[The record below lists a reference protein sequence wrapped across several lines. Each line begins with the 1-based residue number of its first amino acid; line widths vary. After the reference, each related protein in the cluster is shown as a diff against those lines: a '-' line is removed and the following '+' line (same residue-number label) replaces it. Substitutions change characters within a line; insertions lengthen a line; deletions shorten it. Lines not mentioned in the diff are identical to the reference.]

1 MSFFSSSAESLVIS
15 SSGVG
20 RSSRRGAE
28 AFCSRRRRRL
38 RTPTTSFAKISREE
52 EKKKD
57 NANNNDDA
65 KKKNELSSSA
75 FDVQRREQ
83 RRRKSETLKRRTL
96 LKRNRGSGGGAM
108 IKGNALNVSRR
119 MTSVAASS
127 SSSSSMAKMDFSEEE
142 EEFDEI
148 KIFSVNDVYELA
160 NVSKLKAF
168 VYNNTNRLKDPH
180 VVVLCGDFLS
190 PSLLS
195 SLDSGRAAV
204 SVMNKVPVDYVC
216 LGNHE
221 FDHGTAALGARLS
234 ELNSVCL
241 NTNVEVKTCENAAEG
256 EDKEECEFDGGVA
269 QFISETPKFEVITI
283 GGLKI
288 ALLGLCTTTT
298 PLSAAKKPQGVHFA
312 NCAEKTL
319 ATLEEIDRLNKKEKK
334 DDPIDVTIALTHQ
347 TLSEDDEYI
356 RKVGE
361 DKLDLIL
368 GGHEHQPFIGLV
380 GDDEDVSKDAKKG
393 VLCVKAG
400 MDAENVVVVTIRRS
414 KKKTGNNNNKVGV
427 NTFSG
432 PGSRKSFSGVA
443 RAMSTS
449 AGEWDGKVLKKKEDE
464 EDSSSS
470 SNNKNKN
477 NSSISNGTTYVSSK
491 IEEDKECDE
500 ECQSLKWEIDAISD
514 PISDD
519 YPGWDAVPNETF
531 VTVERSTTGLSS
543 SSSSSSSAANLQITA
558 ELIDLTEYP
567 HTDPEIDA
575 DIYERSKVLRELH
588 EFILPVHIH
597 AERLALHPLSSKD
610 ARQQQCTLGTLFATM
625 LRDEHAANACLYNS
639 GGMRANATYD
649 LKRQA
654 FTYGDLVAE
663 VPFENSIV
671 KLEMTGREF
680 ASAVAFSERSK
691 SEHASWG
698 GYLQWDIG
706 CQTVINPSTGR
717 CEVTHIAKEPID
729 MNKMY
734 TVVTWGGLL
743 EGTDG
748 IPQFQRAG
756 ERMAREHFGE
766 DALIDYDE
774 LMTSGFFHE
783 GTPFKTLI
791 IRHLCRWRWRELQHK
806 CVSFENL
813 DYDEDGLLSAS
824 DVEKALLDYTDSKSP
839 RLEAESMVRLFES
852 GLRED
857 NGGVSKSSLDV
868 CLEPFWKSETSLK
881 LVEYEQSQLTSVDE
895 SDGEGLPWWI
905 AEQLQSQQ
913 QQEEF
918 HQHLHRRG
926 GKQQQQQ
933 QQQQRL

>member
-1 MSFFSSSAESLVIS
+1 MASI
-15 SSGVG
+15 
-20 RSSRRGAE
+20 
-28 AFCSRRRRRL
+28 
-38 RTPTTSFAKISREE
+38 
-52 EKKKD
+52 
-57 NANNNDDA
+57 
-65 KKKNELSSSA
+65 
-75 FDVQRREQ
+75 
-83 RRRKSETLKRRTL
+83 
-96 LKRNRGSGGGAM
+96 
-108 IKGNALNVSRR
+108 
-119 MTSVAASS
+119 ASS
-127 SSSSSMAKMDFSEEE
+127 SSSSLVFFSSSSSLCSGRRNGRRRRTTRPTLCFASKKGERFLEEDEKNTTKNDDDAAEEAKTSISETTAKRRTVLRRNTTARGSTSRGGNTRRGGPGATIKGNVLISRGGGGGGARTATKVSSSSSSSSSSSVVAGEDEDDE
-142 EEFDEI
+142 EEFDTI
-148 KIFSVNDVYELA
+148 KIFSINDVYELQ

-168 VYNNTNRLKDPH
+168 VRENTNGLKDPH
-180 VVVLCGDFLS
+180 AVVLCGDFLS

-221 FDHGTAALGARLS
+221 FDHGTAALGARLA

-241 NTNVEVKTCENAAEG
+241 NTNVEVKTCENAQED
-256 EDKEECEFDGGVA
+256 EDKEECEYDANVA
-269 QFISETPKFEVITI
+269 QFISETPKFEVTTI

-298 PLSAAKKPQGVHFA
+298 PLSAAKKPEGVHFA

-319 ATLEEIDRLNKKEKK
+319 TTLEEIDRLNKKEEAAGGA
-334 DDPIDVTIALTHQ
+334 PIDVTIALTHQ

-400 MDAENVVVVTIRRS
+400 MDAENVVVVTIKRS
-414 KKKTGNNNNKVGV
+414 KKKTKTTKNNNTNDANTVNNNNN

-432 PGSRKSFSGVA
+432 PGSRKGFSGVA

-449 AGEWDGKVLKKKEDE
+449 AGEWDGNALKEDE
-464 EDSSSS
+464 DVKY
-470 SNNKNKN
+470 SNN
-477 NSSISNGTTYVSSK
+477 NSSISNGATYVTTSKSK
-491 IEEDKECDE
+491 IEEDDDDEEEEEEECDE
-500 ECQSLKWEIDAISD
+500 ECQSLRWEIDAISD

-531 VTVERSTTGLSS
+531 VTVERSTGSP
-543 SSSSSSSAANLQITA
+543 SSSSSAANLQITA
-558 ELIDLTEYP
+558 ELIDLTKYP

-671 KLEMTGREF
+671 KLKMTGREF
-680 ASAVAFSERSK
+680 ANAVAFSERSK

-706 CQTVINPSTGR
+706 CQTVINPSNGR

-766 DALIDYDE
+766 DALIDFDE

-806 CVSFENL
+806 CSSFENL

-824 DVEKALLDYTDSKSP
+824 DVEKALIDYTDSKSP
-839 RLEAESMVRLFES
+839 RLESESMVRLFES

-881 LVEYEQSQLTSVDE
+881 LVEYEQSQLNSVDE
-895 SDGEGLPWWI
+895 ADELPWWI
-905 AEQLQSQQ
+905 AETNAKL
-913 QQEEF
+913 
-918 HQHLHRRG
+918 
-926 GKQQQQQ
+926 
-933 QQQQRL
+933 

>member
-1 MSFFSSSAESLVIS
+1 MLPVAEE
-15 SSGVG
+15 
-20 RSSRRGAE
+20 R
-28 AFCSRRRRRL
+28 SRRRRRL
-38 RTPTTSFAKISREE
+38 RTTTSAKISREE

-57 NANNNDDA
+57 NATNNDDA

-75 FDVQRREQ
+75 FDVQRQEQ

-400 MDAENVVVVTIRRS
+400 MDAENVVVVTIKRS

-477 NSSISNGTTYVSSK
+477 NGSISNGTTYVSSK

>member
-1 MSFFSSSAESLVIS
+1 MASFASSLVFFSSSSSLC
-15 SSGVG
+15 SG
-20 RSSRRGAE
+20 RRNG
-28 AFCSRRRRRL
+28 RRRRTTR
-38 RTPTTSFAKISREE
+38 PTLCFASKKEE
-52 EKKKD
+52 RFLEEDEKNTTK
-57 NANNNDDA
+57 NDDDDA
-65 KKKNELSSSA
+65 AEERFSSSSSP
-75 FDVQRREQ
+75 E
-83 RRRKSETLKRRTL
+83 ETTAKRRTVL
-96 LKRNRGSGGGAM
+96 RRNTTARGSSSRGGNTRRGGPGATIKGNVLISRGGGGGGARTAT
-108 IKGNALNVSRR
+108 KV
-119 MTSVAASS
+119 SS
-127 SSSSSMAKMDFSEEE
+127 SSSSSSSSSVVAGEDEDDE
-142 EEFDEI
+142 EEFDAI
-148 KIFSVNDVYELA
+148 KIFSINDVYELQ

-168 VYNNTNRLKDPH
+168 VRENTNGLKDPH
-180 VVVLCGDFLS
+180 AVVLCGDFLS

-221 FDHGTAALGARLS
+221 FDHGTAALGARLA

-241 NTNVEVKTCENAAEG
+241 NTNVEVKTCENAQED
-256 EDKEECEFDGGVA
+256 EDKEECEYDANVA
-269 QFISETPKFEVITI
+269 QFISETPKFEVTTI

-319 ATLEEIDRLNKKEKK
+319 TTLEEIDRLNKKEEAAGGA
-334 DDPIDVTIALTHQ
+334 PIDVTIALTHQ

-400 MDAENVVVVTIRRS
+400 MDAENVVVVTIKRS
-414 KKKTGNNNNKVGV
+414 KKKTKTTNNNNTNDANTVNNNNN

-432 PGSRKSFSGVA
+432 PGSRKGFSGVA

-449 AGEWDGKVLKKKEDE
+449 AGEWDGNALKEDE
-464 EDSSSS
+464 DVKY
-470 SNNKNKN
+470 SNN
-477 NSSISNGTTYVSSK
+477 NSSISNGATYVTTSKSK
-491 IEEDKECDE
+491 IADDDDDGEEEEEECDE
-500 ECQSLKWEIDAISD
+500 ECQSLRWEIDAISD

-531 VTVERSTTGLSS
+531 VTVERSTGSP
-543 SSSSSSSAANLQITA
+543 SSSSSAANLQITA
-558 ELIDLTEYP
+558 ELIDLTKYP

-671 KLEMTGREF
+671 KLKMTGREF
-680 ASAVAFSERSK
+680 ANAVAFSERSK

-698 GYLQWDIG
+698 GYLQWDVG
-706 CQTVINPSTGR
+706 CQTVINPSNGR

-766 DALIDYDE
+766 DALIDFDE

-806 CVSFENL
+806 CSSFENL

-824 DVEKALLDYTDSKSP
+824 DVEKALIDYTDSKSP
-839 RLEAESMVRLFES
+839 RLESESMVRLFES

-881 LVEYEQSQLTSVDE
+881 LVEYEQSQLNSVDE
-895 SDGEGLPWWI
+895 ADELPWWI
-905 AEQLQSQQ
+905 AETNAKL
-913 QQEEF
+913 
-918 HQHLHRRG
+918 
-926 GKQQQQQ
+926 
-933 QQQQRL
+933 

>member
-1 MSFFSSSAESLVIS
+1 
-15 SSGVG
+15 
-20 RSSRRGAE
+20 
-28 AFCSRRRRRL
+28 
-38 RTPTTSFAKISREE
+38 
-52 EKKKD
+52 
-57 NANNNDDA
+57 
-65 KKKNELSSSA
+65 
-75 FDVQRREQ
+75 
-83 RRRKSETLKRRTL
+83 
-96 LKRNRGSGGGAM
+96 
-108 IKGNALNVSRR
+108 
-119 MTSVAASS
+119 
-127 SSSSSMAKMDFSEEE
+127 
-142 EEFDEI
+142 
-148 KIFSVNDVYELA
+148 
-160 NVSKLKAF
+160 
-168 VYNNTNRLKDPH
+168 
-180 VVVLCGDFLS
+180 
-190 PSLLS
+190 
-195 SLDSGRAAV
+195 
-204 SVMNKVPVDYVC
+204 
-216 LGNHE
+216 
-221 FDHGTAALGARLS
+221 
-234 ELNSVCL
+234 
-241 NTNVEVKTCENAAEG
+241 
-256 EDKEECEFDGGVA
+256 
-269 QFISETPKFEVITI
+269 
-283 GGLKI
+283 
-288 ALLGLCTTTT
+288 
-298 PLSAAKKPQGVHFA
+298 
-312 NCAEKTL
+312 
-319 ATLEEIDRLNKKEKK
+319 
-334 DDPIDVTIALTHQ
+334 
-347 TLSEDDEYI
+347 
-356 RKVGE
+356 
-361 DKLDLIL
+361 
-368 GGHEHQPFIGLV
+368 
-380 GDDEDVSKDAKKG
+380 
-393 VLCVKAG
+393 
-400 MDAENVVVVTIRRS
+400 
-414 KKKTGNNNNKVGV
+414 
-427 NTFSG
+427 
-432 PGSRKSFSGVA
+432 
-443 RAMSTS
+443 MSTS

-464 EDSSSS
+464 EDSKN

-477 NSSISNGTTYVSSK
+477 NGSSISNGTTYVSSK

-766 DALIDYDE
+766 DASIDYDE

-806 CVSFENL
+806 CASFENL
-813 DYDEDGLLSAS
+813 DHDEDSLLSAS

-839 RLEAESMVRLFES
+839 RLESESMVRLFES

-913 QQEEF
+913 HQLQQQEDDVF
-918 HQHLHRRG
+918 HRRLHRRG

-933 QQQQRL
+933 QQQHRL

>member
-1 MSFFSSSAESLVIS
+1 MASI
-15 SSGVG
+15 
-20 RSSRRGAE
+20 
-28 AFCSRRRRRL
+28 
-38 RTPTTSFAKISREE
+38 
-52 EKKKD
+52 
-57 NANNNDDA
+57 
-65 KKKNELSSSA
+65 
-75 FDVQRREQ
+75 
-83 RRRKSETLKRRTL
+83 
-96 LKRNRGSGGGAM
+96 
-108 IKGNALNVSRR
+108 
-119 MTSVAASS
+119 ASS
-127 SSSSSMAKMDFSEEE
+127 SSSSLVFFSSSSSLCSGRRNGRRRRTTRPTLCFASKKGERFLEEDEKNTTKNDDDAAEEAKTSISETTAKRRTVLRRNTTARGSTSRGGNTRRGGPGATIKGNVLISRGGGGGGARTATKVSSSSSSSSSSSVVAGEDEDDE
-142 EEFDEI
+142 EEFDTI
-148 KIFSVNDVYELA
+148 KIFSINDVYELQ

-168 VYNNTNRLKDPH
+168 VRENTNGLKDPH
-180 VVVLCGDFLS
+180 AVVLCGDFLS

-221 FDHGTAALGARLS
+221 FDHGTAALGARLA

-241 NTNVEVKTCENAAEG
+241 NTNVEVKTCENAQED
-256 EDKEECEFDGGVA
+256 EDKEECEYDANVA
-269 QFISETPKFEVITI
+269 QFISETPKFEVTTI

-298 PLSAAKKPQGVHFA
+298 PLSAAKKPEGVHFA

-319 ATLEEIDRLNKKEKK
+319 TTLEEIDRLNKKEEAAGGA
-334 DDPIDVTIALTHQ
+334 PIDVTIALTHQ

-400 MDAENVVVVTIRRS
+400 MDAENVVVVTIKRS
-414 KKKTGNNNNKVGV
+414 KKKTKTTKNNNTNDANTVNNNN

-432 PGSRKSFSGVA
+432 PGSRKGFSGVA

-449 AGEWDGKVLKKKEDE
+449 AGEWDGNALKEDE
-464 EDSSSS
+464 DVKY
-470 SNNKNKN
+470 SNN
-477 NSSISNGTTYVSSK
+477 NSSISNGATYVTTSKSK
-491 IEEDKECDE
+491 IEDDDDDEEEEEEEECDE

-531 VTVERSTTGLSS
+531 VTVERSTGSP
-543 SSSSSSSAANLQITA
+543 SSSSSAANLQITA
-558 ELIDLTEYP
+558 ELIDLTKYP

-671 KLEMTGREF
+671 KLKMTGREF
-680 ASAVAFSERSK
+680 ANAVAFSERSK

-706 CQTVINPSTGR
+706 CQTVINPSNGR

-766 DALIDYDE
+766 DALIDFDE

-806 CVSFENL
+806 CSSFENL

-824 DVEKALLDYTDSKSP
+824 DVEKALIDYTDSKSP
-839 RLEAESMVRLFES
+839 RLESESMVRLFES

-881 LVEYEQSQLTSVDE
+881 LVEYEQSQLNSVDE
-895 SDGEGLPWWI
+895 ADELPWWI
-905 AEQLQSQQ
+905 AETNAKL
-913 QQEEF
+913 
-918 HQHLHRRG
+918 
-926 GKQQQQQ
+926 
-933 QQQQRL
+933 

>member
-1 MSFFSSSAESLVIS
+1 MA
-15 SSGVG
+15 
-20 RSSRRGAE
+20 
-28 AFCSRRRRRL
+28 
-38 RTPTTSFAKISREE
+38 SFAY
-52 EKKKD
+52 
-57 NANNNDDA
+57 
-65 KKKNELSSSA
+65 
-75 FDVQRREQ
+75 
-83 RRRKSETLKRRTL
+83 
-96 LKRNRGSGGGAM
+96 
-108 IKGNALNVSRR
+108 
-119 MTSVAASS
+119 SS
-127 SSSSSMAKMDFSEEE
+127 SSSSSLVFFSSSSSLCSGRRNGRRRRTTRPTLCFASKKGERFLEEDEKNTTKNDDDAAEEAKTSISETTAKRRTVLRRNTTARGSSSRGGNTRRGGPGATIKGNVLISRGGGGGARTATKVSSSSSSSSSSSVVAGEDEDDE
-142 EEFDEI
+142 EEFDTI
-148 KIFSVNDVYELA
+148 KIFSINDVYELQ

-168 VYNNTNRLKDPH
+168 VRENTNGLKDPH
-180 VVVLCGDFLS
+180 AVVLCGDFLS

-221 FDHGTAALGARLS
+221 FDHGTAALGARLA

-241 NTNVEVKTCENAAEG
+241 NTNVEVKTCENAQED
-256 EDKEECEFDGGVA
+256 EDKEECEYDANVA
-269 QFISETPKFEVITI
+269 QFISETPKFEVTTI

-319 ATLEEIDRLNKKEKK
+319 TTLEEIDRLNKKEEAAGGA
-334 DDPIDVTIALTHQ
+334 PIDVTIALTHQ

-400 MDAENVVVVTIRRS
+400 MDAENVVVVTIKRS
-414 KKKTGNNNNKVGV
+414 KKKTKTTNNNNTNDANTVNNNNN

-432 PGSRKSFSGVA
+432 PGSRKGFSGVA

-449 AGEWDGKVLKKKEDE
+449 AGEWDGNALKEDE
-464 EDSSSS
+464 DVKY
-470 SNNKNKN
+470 SNN
-477 NSSISNGTTYVSSK
+477 NSSISNGATYVTTSKSK
-491 IEEDKECDE
+491 IADDDDDGEEEEEECDE
-500 ECQSLKWEIDAISD
+500 ECQSLRWEIDAISD

-531 VTVERSTTGLSS
+531 VTVERSTGSP
-543 SSSSSSSAANLQITA
+543 SSSSSAANLQITA
-558 ELIDLTEYP
+558 ELIDLTKYP

-671 KLEMTGREF
+671 KLKMTGREF
-680 ASAVAFSERSK
+680 ANAVAFSERSK

-706 CQTVINPSTGR
+706 CQTVINPSNGR

-766 DALIDYDE
+766 DALIDFDE

-806 CVSFENL
+806 CSSFENL

-824 DVEKALLDYTDSKSP
+824 DVEKALIDYTDSKSP
-839 RLEAESMVRLFES
+839 RLESESMVRLFES

-881 LVEYEQSQLTSVDE
+881 LVEYEQSQLNSVDE
-895 SDGEGLPWWI
+895 TDELPWWI
-905 AEQLQSQQ
+905 AETNAKL
-913 QQEEF
+913 
-918 HQHLHRRG
+918 
-926 GKQQQQQ
+926 
-933 QQQQRL
+933 

>member
-1 MSFFSSSAESLVIS
+1 MASI
-15 SSGVG
+15 
-20 RSSRRGAE
+20 
-28 AFCSRRRRRL
+28 
-38 RTPTTSFAKISREE
+38 
-52 EKKKD
+52 
-57 NANNNDDA
+57 
-65 KKKNELSSSA
+65 
-75 FDVQRREQ
+75 
-83 RRRKSETLKRRTL
+83 
-96 LKRNRGSGGGAM
+96 
-108 IKGNALNVSRR
+108 
-119 MTSVAASS
+119 ASS
-127 SSSSSMAKMDFSEEE
+127 SSSSLVFFSSSSSLCSGRRNGRRRRTTRPTLCFASKKGERFLEEDEKNTTKNDDDAAEEAKTSISETTAKRRTVLRRNTTARGSTSRGGNTRRGGPGATIKGNVLISRGGGGGGARTATKVSSSSSSSSSSSVVAGEDEDDE
-142 EEFDEI
+142 EEFDTI
-148 KIFSVNDVYELA
+148 KIFSINDVYELQ

-168 VYNNTNRLKDPH
+168 VRENTNGLKDPH
-180 VVVLCGDFLS
+180 AVVLCGDFLS

-221 FDHGTAALGARLS
+221 FDHGTAALGARLA

-241 NTNVEVKTCENAAEG
+241 NTNVEVKTCENAQED
-256 EDKEECEFDGGVA
+256 EDKEECEYDANVA
-269 QFISETPKFEVITI
+269 QFISETPKFEVTTI

-298 PLSAAKKPQGVHFA
+298 PLSAAKKPEGVHFA

-319 ATLEEIDRLNKKEKK
+319 TTLEEIDRLNKKEEAAGGA
-334 DDPIDVTIALTHQ
+334 PIDVTIALTHQ

-400 MDAENVVVVTIRRS
+400 MDAENVVVVTIKRS
-414 KKKTGNNNNKVGV
+414 KKKTKTTKNNNTNDANTVNNNN

-432 PGSRKSFSGVA
+432 PGSRKGFSGVA

-449 AGEWDGKVLKKKEDE
+449 AGEWDGNALKEDE
-464 EDSSSS
+464 DVKY
-470 SNNKNKN
+470 SNN
-477 NSSISNGTTYVSSK
+477 NSSISNGATYVTTSKSK
-491 IEEDKECDE
+491 IADDDDEEEEEEECDE
-500 ECQSLKWEIDAISD
+500 ECQSLRWEIDAISD

-531 VTVERSTTGLSS
+531 VTVERSTGSP
-543 SSSSSSSAANLQITA
+543 SSSSSAANLQITA
-558 ELIDLTEYP
+558 ELIDLTKYP

-671 KLEMTGREF
+671 KLKMTGREF
-680 ASAVAFSERSK
+680 ANAVAFSERSK

-706 CQTVINPSTGR
+706 CQTVINPSNGR

-766 DALIDYDE
+766 DALIDFDE

-806 CVSFENL
+806 CSSFENL

-824 DVEKALLDYTDSKSP
+824 DVEKALIDYTDSKSP
-839 RLEAESMVRLFES
+839 RLESESMVRLFES

-881 LVEYEQSQLTSVDE
+881 LVEYEQSQLNSVDE
-895 SDGEGLPWWI
+895 ADELPWWI
-905 AEQLQSQQ
+905 AETNAK
-913 QQEEF
+913 
-918 HQHLHRRG
+918 R
-926 GKQQQQQ
+926 
-933 QQQQRL
+933 

>member
-1 MSFFSSSAESLVIS
+1 MASI
-15 SSGVG
+15 
-20 RSSRRGAE
+20 
-28 AFCSRRRRRL
+28 
-38 RTPTTSFAKISREE
+38 
-52 EKKKD
+52 
-57 NANNNDDA
+57 
-65 KKKNELSSSA
+65 
-75 FDVQRREQ
+75 
-83 RRRKSETLKRRTL
+83 
-96 LKRNRGSGGGAM
+96 
-108 IKGNALNVSRR
+108 
-119 MTSVAASS
+119 ASS
-127 SSSSSMAKMDFSEEE
+127 SSSSLVFFSSSSSLCSGRRNGRRRRTTRPTLCFASKKGERFLEEDEKNTTKNDDDAAEEAKTSISETTAKRRTVLRRNTTARGSTSRGGNTRRGGPGATIKGNVLISRGGGGGGARTATKVSSSSSSSSSSSVVAGEDEDDE
-142 EEFDEI
+142 EEFDTI
-148 KIFSVNDVYELA
+148 KIFSINDVYELQ

-168 VYNNTNRLKDPH
+168 VRENTNGLKDPH
-180 VVVLCGDFLS
+180 AVVLCGDFLS

-221 FDHGTAALGARLS
+221 FDHGTAALGARLA

-241 NTNVEVKTCENAAEG
+241 NTNVEVKTCENAQED
-256 EDKEECEFDGGVA
+256 EDKEECEYDANVA
-269 QFISETPKFEVITI
+269 QFISETPKFEVTTI

-298 PLSAAKKPQGVHFA
+298 PLSAAKKPEGVHFA

-319 ATLEEIDRLNKKEKK
+319 TTLEEIDRLNKKEEAAGGA
-334 DDPIDVTIALTHQ
+334 PIDVTIALTHQ

-400 MDAENVVVVTIRRS
+400 MDAENVVVVTIKRS
-414 KKKTGNNNNKVGV
+414 KKKTKTTKNNNTNDANTVNNNN

-432 PGSRKSFSGVA
+432 PGSRKGFSGVA

-449 AGEWDGKVLKKKEDE
+449 AGEWDGNALKEDE
-464 EDSSSS
+464 DVKY
-470 SNNKNKN
+470 SNN
-477 NSSISNGTTYVSSK
+477 NSSISNGATYVTTSKSK
-491 IEEDKECDE
+491 IADDDDDEEEEEEECDE
-500 ECQSLKWEIDAISD
+500 ECQSLRWEIDAISD

-531 VTVERSTTGLSS
+531 VTVERSTGSP
-543 SSSSSSSAANLQITA
+543 SSSSSAANLQITA
-558 ELIDLTEYP
+558 ELIDLTKYP

-671 KLEMTGREF
+671 KLKMTGREF
-680 ASAVAFSERSK
+680 ANAVAFSERSK

-706 CQTVINPSTGR
+706 CQTVINPSNGR

-766 DALIDYDE
+766 DALIDFDE

-806 CVSFENL
+806 CSSFENL

-824 DVEKALLDYTDSKSP
+824 DVEKALIDYTDSKSP
-839 RLEAESMVRLFES
+839 RLESESMVRLFES

-881 LVEYEQSQLTSVDE
+881 LVEYEQSQLNSVDE
-895 SDGEGLPWWI
+895 ADELPWWI
-905 AEQLQSQQ
+905 AETNAKL
-913 QQEEF
+913 
-918 HQHLHRRG
+918 
-926 GKQQQQQ
+926 
-933 QQQQRL
+933 

>member
-1 MSFFSSSAESLVIS
+1 MASI
-15 SSGVG
+15 
-20 RSSRRGAE
+20 
-28 AFCSRRRRRL
+28 
-38 RTPTTSFAKISREE
+38 
-52 EKKKD
+52 
-57 NANNNDDA
+57 
-65 KKKNELSSSA
+65 
-75 FDVQRREQ
+75 
-83 RRRKSETLKRRTL
+83 
-96 LKRNRGSGGGAM
+96 
-108 IKGNALNVSRR
+108 
-119 MTSVAASS
+119 ASS
-127 SSSSSMAKMDFSEEE
+127 SSSSLVFFSSSSSLCSGRRNGRRRRTTRPTLCFASKKGERFLEEDEKNTTKNDDDAAEEAKTSISETTAKRRTVLRRNTTARGSTSRGGNTRRGGPGATIKGNVLISRGGGGGGARTATKVSSSSSSSSSSSVVAGEDEDDE
-142 EEFDEI
+142 EEFDTI
-148 KIFSVNDVYELA
+148 KIFSINDVYELQ

-168 VYNNTNRLKDPH
+168 VRENTNGLKDPH
-180 VVVLCGDFLS
+180 AVVLCGDFLS

-221 FDHGTAALGARLS
+221 FDHGTAALGARLA

-241 NTNVEVKTCENAAEG
+241 NTNVEVKTCENAQED
-256 EDKEECEFDGGVA
+256 EDKEECEYDANVA
-269 QFISETPKFEVITI
+269 QFISETPKFEVTTI

-298 PLSAAKKPQGVHFA
+298 PLSAAKKPEGVHFA

-319 ATLEEIDRLNKKEKK
+319 TTLEEIDRLNKKEEAAGGA
-334 DDPIDVTIALTHQ
+334 PIDVTIALTHQ

-356 RKVGE
+356 RKVVE

-400 MDAENVVVVTIRRS
+400 MDAENVVVVTIKRS
-414 KKKTGNNNNKVGV
+414 KKKTKTTKNNNTNDANTVNNNN

-432 PGSRKSFSGVA
+432 PGSRKGFSGVA

-449 AGEWDGKVLKKKEDE
+449 AGEWDGNALKEDE
-464 EDSSSS
+464 DVKY
-470 SNNKNKN
+470 SNN
-477 NSSISNGTTYVSSK
+477 NSSISNGATYVTTSKSK
-491 IEEDKECDE
+491 IADDDDDEEEEEEECDE
-500 ECQSLKWEIDAISD
+500 ECQSLRWEIDAISD

-531 VTVERSTTGLSS
+531 VTVERSTGSP
-543 SSSSSSSAANLQITA
+543 SSSSSAANLQITA
-558 ELIDLTEYP
+558 ELIDLTKYP

-671 KLEMTGREF
+671 KLKMTGREF
-680 ASAVAFSERSK
+680 ANAVAFSERSK

-706 CQTVINPSTGR
+706 CQTVINPSNGR

-766 DALIDYDE
+766 DALIDFDE

-806 CVSFENL
+806 CSSFENL

-824 DVEKALLDYTDSKSP
+824 DVEKALIDYTDSKSP
-839 RLEAESMVRLFES
+839 RLESESMVRLFES

-881 LVEYEQSQLTSVDE
+881 LVEYEQSQLNSVDE
-895 SDGEGLPWWI
+895 ADELPWWI
-905 AEQLQSQQ
+905 AETNAKL
-913 QQEEF
+913 
-918 HQHLHRRG
+918 
-926 GKQQQQQ
+926 
-933 QQQQRL
+933 

>member
-1 MSFFSSSAESLVIS
+1 MASI
-15 SSGVG
+15 
-20 RSSRRGAE
+20 
-28 AFCSRRRRRL
+28 
-38 RTPTTSFAKISREE
+38 
-52 EKKKD
+52 
-57 NANNNDDA
+57 
-65 KKKNELSSSA
+65 
-75 FDVQRREQ
+75 
-83 RRRKSETLKRRTL
+83 
-96 LKRNRGSGGGAM
+96 
-108 IKGNALNVSRR
+108 
-119 MTSVAASS
+119 ASS
-127 SSSSSMAKMDFSEEE
+127 SSSSLVFFSSSSSLCSGRRNGRRRRTTRPTLCFASKKGERFLEEDEKNTTKNDDDAAEEAKTSISETTAKRRTVLRRNTTARGSTSRGGNTRRGGPGATIKGNVLISRGGGGGGARTATKVSSSSSSSSSSSVVAGEDEDDE
-142 EEFDEI
+142 EEFDTI
-148 KIFSVNDVYELA
+148 KIFSINDVYELQ

-168 VYNNTNRLKDPH
+168 VRENTNGLKDPH
-180 VVVLCGDFLS
+180 AVVLCGDFLS

-221 FDHGTAALGARLS
+221 FDHGTAALGARLA

-241 NTNVEVKTCENAAEG
+241 NTNVEVKTCENAQED
-256 EDKEECEFDGGVA
+256 EDKEECEYDANVA
-269 QFISETPKFEVITI
+269 QFISETPKFEVTTI

-298 PLSAAKKPQGVHFA
+298 PLSAAKKPEGVHFA

-319 ATLEEIDRLNKKEKK
+319 TTLEEIDRLNKKEEAAGGA
-334 DDPIDVTIALTHQ
+334 PIDVTIALTHQ

-400 MDAENVVVVTIRRS
+400 MDAENVVVVTIKRS
-414 KKKTGNNNNKVGV
+414 KKKTKTTKNNNTNDANTVNNNNN

-432 PGSRKSFSGVA
+432 PGSRKGFSGVA

-449 AGEWDGKVLKKKEDE
+449 AGEWDGNALKEDE
-464 EDSSSS
+464 DVKY
-470 SNNKNKN
+470 SNN
-477 NSSISNGTTYVSSK
+477 NSSISNGATYVTTSKSK
-491 IEEDKECDE
+491 IADDDDEEEEEEECDE
-500 ECQSLKWEIDAISD
+500 ECQSLRWEIDAISD

-531 VTVERSTTGLSS
+531 VTVERSTGSP
-543 SSSSSSSAANLQITA
+543 SSSSSAANLQITA
-558 ELIDLTEYP
+558 ELIDLTKYP

-671 KLEMTGREF
+671 KLKMTGREF
-680 ASAVAFSERSK
+680 ANAVAFSERSK

-706 CQTVINPSTGR
+706 CQTVINPSNGR

-766 DALIDYDE
+766 DALIDFDE

-806 CVSFENL
+806 CSSFENL

-824 DVEKALLDYTDSKSP
+824 DVEKALIDYTDSKSP
-839 RLEAESMVRLFES
+839 RLESESMVRLFES

-881 LVEYEQSQLTSVDE
+881 LVEYEQSQLNSVDE
-895 SDGEGLPWWI
+895 ADELPWWI
-905 AEQLQSQQ
+905 AETNAKL
-913 QQEEF
+913 
-918 HQHLHRRG
+918 
-926 GKQQQQQ
+926 
-933 QQQQRL
+933 

>member
-1 MSFFSSSAESLVIS
+1 MASI
-15 SSGVG
+15 
-20 RSSRRGAE
+20 
-28 AFCSRRRRRL
+28 
-38 RTPTTSFAKISREE
+38 
-52 EKKKD
+52 
-57 NANNNDDA
+57 
-65 KKKNELSSSA
+65 
-75 FDVQRREQ
+75 
-83 RRRKSETLKRRTL
+83 
-96 LKRNRGSGGGAM
+96 
-108 IKGNALNVSRR
+108 
-119 MTSVAASS
+119 ASS
-127 SSSSSMAKMDFSEEE
+127 SSSSLVFFSSSSSLCSGRRNGRRRRTTRPTLCFASKKGERFLEEDEKNTTKNDDDAAEEAKTSISETTAKRRTVLRRNTTARGSTSRGGNTRRGGPGATIKGNVLISRGGGGGGARTATKVSSSSSSSSSSVVAGEDEDDE
-142 EEFDEI
+142 EEFDTI
-148 KIFSVNDVYELA
+148 KIFSINDVYELQ

-168 VYNNTNRLKDPH
+168 VRENTNGLKDPH
-180 VVVLCGDFLS
+180 AVVLCGDFLS

-221 FDHGTAALGARLS
+221 FDHGTAALGARLA

-241 NTNVEVKTCENAAEG
+241 NTNVEVKTCENAQED
-256 EDKEECEFDGGVA
+256 EDKEECEYDANVA
-269 QFISETPKFEVITI
+269 QFISETPKFEVTTI

-298 PLSAAKKPQGVHFA
+298 PLSAAKKPEGVHFA

-319 ATLEEIDRLNKKEKK
+319 TTLEEIDRLNKKEEAAGGA
-334 DDPIDVTIALTHQ
+334 PIDVTIALTHQ

-400 MDAENVVVVTIRRS
+400 MDAENVVVVTIKRS
-414 KKKTGNNNNKVGV
+414 KKKTKTTKNNNTNDANTVNNNNN

-432 PGSRKSFSGVA
+432 PGSRKGFSGVA

-449 AGEWDGKVLKKKEDE
+449 AGEWDGNALKEDE
-464 EDSSSS
+464 DVKY
-470 SNNKNKN
+470 SNN
-477 NSSISNGTTYVSSK
+477 NSSISNGATYVTTSKSK
-491 IEEDKECDE
+491 IADDDDEEEEEEECDE
-500 ECQSLKWEIDAISD
+500 ECQSLRWEIDAISD

-531 VTVERSTTGLSS
+531 VTVERSTGSP
-543 SSSSSSSAANLQITA
+543 SSSSSAANLQITA
-558 ELIDLTEYP
+558 ELIDLTKYP

-671 KLEMTGREF
+671 KLKMTGREF
-680 ASAVAFSERSK
+680 ANAVAFSERSK

-706 CQTVINPSTGR
+706 CQTVINPSNGR

-766 DALIDYDE
+766 DALIDFDE

-806 CVSFENL
+806 CSSFENL

-824 DVEKALLDYTDSKSP
+824 DVEKALIDYTDSKSP
-839 RLEAESMVRLFES
+839 RLESESMVRLFES

-881 LVEYEQSQLTSVDE
+881 LVEYEQSQLNSVDE
-895 SDGEGLPWWI
+895 ADELPWWI
-905 AEQLQSQQ
+905 AETNAKL
-913 QQEEF
+913 
-918 HQHLHRRG
+918 
-926 GKQQQQQ
+926 
-933 QQQQRL
+933 

>member
-1 MSFFSSSAESLVIS
+1 MLPVAEE
-15 SSGVG
+15 
-20 RSSRRGAE
+20 R
-28 AFCSRRRRRL
+28 SRRRRRL
-38 RTPTTSFAKISREE
+38 RTTTSAKISREE

-57 NANNNDDA
+57 NATNNDDA

-400 MDAENVVVVTIRRS
+400 MDAENVVVVTIKRS
-414 KKKTGNNNNKVGV
+414 KKKTGNNNNNVGV

-449 AGEWDGKVLKKKEDE
+449 AGEWDGKVLKKKKDE
-464 EDSSSS
+464 EDSRS

>member
-1 MSFFSSSAESLVIS
+1 MIS
-15 SSGVG
+15 SSGFG
-20 RSSRRGAE
+20 WSSMLPVAE
-28 AFCSRRRRRL
+28 ERSRRRRRL
-38 RTPTTSFAKISREE
+38 RTTTSAKISREE

-57 NANNNDDA
+57 NATNNDDA
-65 KKKNELSSSA
+65 KKKNEVSSA
-75 FDVQRREQ
+75 FDVQRQEQ

-400 MDAENVVVVTIRRS
+400 MDAENVVVVTIKRS
-414 KKKTGNNNNKVGV
+414 KKKTGINNNNVGV

-449 AGEWDGKVLKKKEDE
+449 AGEWDGKVLKKKKDE
-464 EDSSSS
+464 EDSSS

-477 NSSISNGTTYVSSK
+477 NGSISNGTTYVSSK

>member
-1 MSFFSSSAESLVIS
+1 MASI
-15 SSGVG
+15 
-20 RSSRRGAE
+20 
-28 AFCSRRRRRL
+28 
-38 RTPTTSFAKISREE
+38 
-52 EKKKD
+52 
-57 NANNNDDA
+57 
-65 KKKNELSSSA
+65 
-75 FDVQRREQ
+75 
-83 RRRKSETLKRRTL
+83 
-96 LKRNRGSGGGAM
+96 
-108 IKGNALNVSRR
+108 
-119 MTSVAASS
+119 ASS
-127 SSSSSMAKMDFSEEE
+127 SSSSLVFFSSSSSLCSGRRNGRRRRTTRPTLCFASKKGERFLEEDEKNTTKNDDDAAEEAKTSISETTAKRRTVLRRNTTARGSTSRGGNTRRGGPGATIKGNVLISRGGGGGGARTATKVSSSSSSSSSSSVVAGEDEDDE
-142 EEFDEI
+142 EEFDTI
-148 KIFSVNDVYELA
+148 KIFSINDVYELQ

-168 VYNNTNRLKDPH
+168 VRENTNGLKDPH
-180 VVVLCGDFLS
+180 AVVLCGDFLS

-221 FDHGTAALGARLS
+221 FDHGTAALGARLA

-241 NTNVEVKTCENAAEG
+241 NTNVEVKTCENAQED
-256 EDKEECEFDGGVA
+256 EDKEECEYDANVA
-269 QFISETPKFEVITI
+269 QFISETPKFEVTTI

-298 PLSAAKKPQGVHFA
+298 PLSAAKKPEGVHFA

-319 ATLEEIDRLNKKEKK
+319 TTLEEIDRLNKKEEAAGGA
-334 DDPIDVTIALTHQ
+334 PIDVTIALTHQ

-400 MDAENVVVVTIRRS
+400 MDAENVVVVTIKRS
-414 KKKTGNNNNKVGV
+414 KKKTKTTNNKNTNDANTVNNNNN

-432 PGSRKSFSGVA
+432 PGSRKGFSGVA

-449 AGEWDGKVLKKKEDE
+449 AGEWDGNALKEDE
-464 EDSSSS
+464 DMKY
-470 SNNKNKN
+470 SNN
-477 NSSISNGTTYVSSK
+477 NSSISNGATYVTTSKSK
-491 IEEDKECDE
+491 IADDDDDDEEEEEECDE
-500 ECQSLKWEIDAISD
+500 ECQSLRWEIDAISD

-531 VTVERSTTGLSS
+531 VTVERSTGSP
-543 SSSSSSSAANLQITA
+543 SSSSSAANLQITA
-558 ELIDLTEYP
+558 ELIDLTKYP

-671 KLEMTGREF
+671 KLKMTGREF
-680 ASAVAFSERSK
+680 ANAVAFSERSK

-706 CQTVINPSTGR
+706 CQTVINPSNGR

-766 DALIDYDE
+766 DALIDFDE

-806 CVSFENL
+806 CSSFENL

-824 DVEKALLDYTDSKSP
+824 DVEKALIDYTDSKSP
-839 RLEAESMVRLFES
+839 RLESESMVRLFES

-881 LVEYEQSQLTSVDE
+881 LVEYEQSQLNSVDE
-895 SDGEGLPWWI
+895 ADELPWWI
-905 AEQLQSQQ
+905 AETNAKL
-913 QQEEF
+913 
-918 HQHLHRRG
+918 
-926 GKQQQQQ
+926 
-933 QQQQRL
+933 

>member
-1 MSFFSSSAESLVIS
+1 MLPVAEE
-15 SSGVG
+15 
-20 RSSRRGAE
+20 R
-28 AFCSRRRRRL
+28 SRRRRRL
-38 RTPTTSFAKISREE
+38 RTTTSAKISREE

-57 NANNNDDA
+57 NATNNDDA

-400 MDAENVVVVTIRRS
+400 MDAENVVVVTIKRS
-414 KKKTGNNNNKVGV
+414 KKKTGNNNNNVGV

-477 NSSISNGTTYVSSK
+477 NGSISNGTTYVSSK

>member
-1 MSFFSSSAESLVIS
+1 MASI
-15 SSGVG
+15 
-20 RSSRRGAE
+20 
-28 AFCSRRRRRL
+28 
-38 RTPTTSFAKISREE
+38 
-52 EKKKD
+52 
-57 NANNNDDA
+57 
-65 KKKNELSSSA
+65 
-75 FDVQRREQ
+75 
-83 RRRKSETLKRRTL
+83 
-96 LKRNRGSGGGAM
+96 
-108 IKGNALNVSRR
+108 
-119 MTSVAASS
+119 ASS
-127 SSSSSMAKMDFSEEE
+127 SSSSLVFFSSSSSLCSGRRNGRRRRTTRPTLCFASKKGERFLEEDEKNTTKNDDDAAEEAKTSISETTAKRRTVLRRNTTARGSTSRGGNTRRGGPGATIKGNVLISRGGGGGGARTATKVSSSSSSSSSSSVVAGEDEDDE
-142 EEFDEI
+142 EEFDTI
-148 KIFSVNDVYELA
+148 KIFSINDVYELQ

-168 VYNNTNRLKDPH
+168 VRENTNGLKDPH
-180 VVVLCGDFLS
+180 AVVLCGDFLS

-221 FDHGTAALGARLS
+221 FDHGTAALGARLA

-241 NTNVEVKTCENAAEG
+241 NTNVEVKTCENAQED
-256 EDKEECEFDGGVA
+256 EDKEECEYDANVA
-269 QFISETPKFEVITI
+269 QFISETPKFEVTTI

-298 PLSAAKKPQGVHFA
+298 PLSAAKKPEGVHFA

-319 ATLEEIDRLNKKEKK
+319 TTLEEIDRLNKKEEAAGGA
-334 DDPIDVTIALTHQ
+334 PIDVTIALTHQ

-400 MDAENVVVVTIRRS
+400 MDAENVVVVTIKRS
-414 KKKTGNNNNKVGV
+414 KKKTKTTKNNNTNDANTVNNNNN

-432 PGSRKSFSGVA
+432 PGSRKGFSGVA

-449 AGEWDGKVLKKKEDE
+449 AGEWDGNALKEDE
-464 EDSSSS
+464 DVKY
-470 SNNKNKN
+470 SNN
-477 NSSISNGTTYVSSK
+477 NSSISNGATYVTTSKSK
-491 IEEDKECDE
+491 IADDDDDEEEEEECDE
-500 ECQSLKWEIDAISD
+500 ECQSLRWEIDAISD

-531 VTVERSTTGLSS
+531 VTVERSTGSP
-543 SSSSSSSAANLQITA
+543 SSSSSAANLQITA
-558 ELIDLTEYP
+558 ELIDLTKYP

-671 KLEMTGREF
+671 KLKMTGREF
-680 ASAVAFSERSK
+680 ANAVAFSERSK

-706 CQTVINPSTGR
+706 CQTVINPSNGR

-766 DALIDYDE
+766 DALIDFDE

-806 CVSFENL
+806 CSSFENL

-824 DVEKALLDYTDSKSP
+824 DVEKALIDYTDSKSP
-839 RLEAESMVRLFES
+839 RLESESMVRLFES

-881 LVEYEQSQLTSVDE
+881 LVEYEQSQLNSVDE
-895 SDGEGLPWWI
+895 ADELPWWI
-905 AEQLQSQQ
+905 AETNAKL
-913 QQEEF
+913 
-918 HQHLHRRG
+918 
-926 GKQQQQQ
+926 
-933 QQQQRL
+933 

>member
-1 MSFFSSSAESLVIS
+1 MASI
-15 SSGVG
+15 
-20 RSSRRGAE
+20 
-28 AFCSRRRRRL
+28 
-38 RTPTTSFAKISREE
+38 
-52 EKKKD
+52 
-57 NANNNDDA
+57 
-65 KKKNELSSSA
+65 
-75 FDVQRREQ
+75 
-83 RRRKSETLKRRTL
+83 
-96 LKRNRGSGGGAM
+96 
-108 IKGNALNVSRR
+108 
-119 MTSVAASS
+119 ASS
-127 SSSSSMAKMDFSEEE
+127 SSSSLVFFSSSSSLCSGRRNGRRRRTTRPTLCFASKKGERFLEEDEKNTTKNDDDAAEEAKTSISETTAKRRTVLRRNTTARGSTSRGGNTRRGGPGATIKGNVLISRGGGGGGARTATKVSSSSSSSSSSSVVAGEDEDDE
-142 EEFDEI
+142 EEFDTI
-148 KIFSVNDVYELA
+148 KIFSINDVYELQ

-168 VYNNTNRLKDPH
+168 VRENTNGLKDPH
-180 VVVLCGDFLS
+180 AVVLCGDFLS

-221 FDHGTAALGARLS
+221 FDHGTAALGARLA

-241 NTNVEVKTCENAAEG
+241 NTNVEVKTCENAQED
-256 EDKEECEFDGGVA
+256 EDKEECEYDANVA
-269 QFISETPKFEVITI
+269 QFISETPKFEVTTI

-298 PLSAAKKPQGVHFA
+298 PLSAAKKPEGVHFA

-319 ATLEEIDRLNKKEKK
+319 TTLEEIDRLNKKEEAAGGA
-334 DDPIDVTIALTHQ
+334 PIDVTIALTHQ

-400 MDAENVVVVTIRRS
+400 MDAENVVVVTIKRS
-414 KKKTGNNNNKVGV
+414 KKKTKTTKNNNTNDANTVNNNNN

-432 PGSRKSFSGVA
+432 PGSRKGFSGVA

-449 AGEWDGKVLKKKEDE
+449 AGEWDGNALKEDE
-464 EDSSSS
+464 DVKY
-470 SNNKNKN
+470 SNN
-477 NSSISNGTTYVSSK
+477 NSSISNGATYVTTSKSK
-491 IEEDKECDE
+491 IADDDDDDDEEEEECDE
-500 ECQSLKWEIDAISD
+500 ECQSLRWEIDAISD

-531 VTVERSTTGLSS
+531 VTVERSTGSP
-543 SSSSSSSAANLQITA
+543 SSSSSAANLQITA
-558 ELIDLTEYP
+558 ELIDLTKYP

-671 KLEMTGREF
+671 KLKMTGREF
-680 ASAVAFSERSK
+680 ANAVAFSERSK

-706 CQTVINPSTGR
+706 CQTVINPSNGR

-766 DALIDYDE
+766 DALIDFDE

-806 CVSFENL
+806 CSSFENL

-824 DVEKALLDYTDSKSP
+824 DVEKALIDYTDSKSP
-839 RLEAESMVRLFES
+839 RLESESMVRLFES

-881 LVEYEQSQLTSVDE
+881 LVEYEQSQLNSVDE
-895 SDGEGLPWWI
+895 ADELPWWI
-905 AEQLQSQQ
+905 AETNAKL
-913 QQEEF
+913 
-918 HQHLHRRG
+918 
-926 GKQQQQQ
+926 
-933 QQQQRL
+933 

>member
-1 MSFFSSSAESLVIS
+1 
-15 SSGVG
+15 
-20 RSSRRGAE
+20 
-28 AFCSRRRRRL
+28 
-38 RTPTTSFAKISREE
+38 
-52 EKKKD
+52 
-57 NANNNDDA
+57 
-65 KKKNELSSSA
+65 
-75 FDVQRREQ
+75 
-83 RRRKSETLKRRTL
+83 
-96 LKRNRGSGGGAM
+96 M
-108 IKGNALNVSRR
+108 IKGNVLNVSRR

-127 SSSSSMAKMDFSEEE
+127 SSSSSLSSSSSISVDFSREEE
-142 EEFDEI
+142 EEFDSI

-180 VVVLCGDFLS
+180 MVVLCGDFLS

-400 MDAENVVVVTIRRS
+400 MDAENVVVVTIKRS
-414 KKKTGNNNNKVGV
+414 KKKTGNNNNNNMGV

-464 EDSSSS
+464 EDSKN

-477 NSSISNGTTYVSSK
+477 NGSSISNGTTYVSSK

-913 QQEEF
+913 QQS
-918 HQHLHRRG
+918 
-926 GKQQQQQ
+926 QQQEERVSSSSSSTGRQTTTTTTTTTTFIK
-933 QQQQRL
+933 

>member
-1 MSFFSSSAESLVIS
+1 MASI
-15 SSGVG
+15 
-20 RSSRRGAE
+20 
-28 AFCSRRRRRL
+28 
-38 RTPTTSFAKISREE
+38 
-52 EKKKD
+52 
-57 NANNNDDA
+57 
-65 KKKNELSSSA
+65 
-75 FDVQRREQ
+75 
-83 RRRKSETLKRRTL
+83 
-96 LKRNRGSGGGAM
+96 
-108 IKGNALNVSRR
+108 
-119 MTSVAASS
+119 ASS
-127 SSSSSMAKMDFSEEE
+127 SSSSLVFFSSSSSLCSGRRNGRRRRTTRPTLCFASKKGERFLEEDEKNTTKNDDDAAEEAKTSISETTAKRRTVLRRNTTARGSTSRGGNTRRGGPGATIKGNVLISRGGGGGGARTATKVSSSSSSSSSSSVVAGEDEDDE
-142 EEFDEI
+142 EEFDTI
-148 KIFSVNDVYELA
+148 KIFSINDVYELQ

-168 VYNNTNRLKDPH
+168 VRENTNGLKDPH
-180 VVVLCGDFLS
+180 AVVLCGDFLS

-221 FDHGTAALGARLS
+221 FDHGTAALGARLA

-241 NTNVEVKTCENAAEG
+241 NTNVEVKTCENAQED
-256 EDKEECEFDGGVA
+256 EDKEECEYDANVA
-269 QFISETPKFEVITI
+269 QFISETPKFEVTTI

-298 PLSAAKKPQGVHFA
+298 PLSAAKKPEGVHFA

-319 ATLEEIDRLNKKEKK
+319 TTLEEIDRLNKKEEAAGGA
-334 DDPIDVTIALTHQ
+334 PIDVTIALTHQ

-400 MDAENVVVVTIRRS
+400 MDAENVVVVTIKRS
-414 KKKTGNNNNKVGV
+414 KKKTKTTKNNNTNDANTVNNNNN

-432 PGSRKSFSGVA
+432 PGSRKGFSGVA

-449 AGEWDGKVLKKKEDE
+449 AGEWDGNALKEDE
-464 EDSSSS
+464 DVKY
-470 SNNKNKN
+470 SNN
-477 NSSISNGTTYVSSK
+477 NSSISNGATYVTTSKSK
-491 IEEDKECDE
+491 IADDDEEEEEEEECDE
-500 ECQSLKWEIDAISD
+500 ECQSLRWEIDAISD

-531 VTVERSTTGLSS
+531 VTVERSTGSP
-543 SSSSSSSAANLQITA
+543 SSSSSAANLQITA
-558 ELIDLTEYP
+558 ELIDLTKYP

-671 KLEMTGREF
+671 KLKMTGREF
-680 ASAVAFSERSK
+680 ANAVAFSERSK

-706 CQTVINPSTGR
+706 CQTVINPSNGR

-766 DALIDYDE
+766 DALIDFDE

-806 CVSFENL
+806 CSSFENL

-824 DVEKALLDYTDSKSP
+824 DVEKALIDYTDSKSP
-839 RLEAESMVRLFES
+839 RLESESMVRLFES

-881 LVEYEQSQLTSVDE
+881 LVEYEQSQLNSVDE
-895 SDGEGLPWWI
+895 ADELPWWI
-905 AEQLQSQQ
+905 AETNAKL
-913 QQEEF
+913 
-918 HQHLHRRG
+918 
-926 GKQQQQQ
+926 
-933 QQQQRL
+933 

>member
-1 MSFFSSSAESLVIS
+1 MLPVAEE
-15 SSGVG
+15 
-20 RSSRRGAE
+20 R
-28 AFCSRRRRRL
+28 SRRRRRL
-38 RTPTTSFAKISREE
+38 RTTTSAKISREE

-57 NANNNDDA
+57 NATNNDDA

-234 ELNSVCL
+234 ELNSECL

-477 NSSISNGTTYVSSK
+477 NGSISNGTTYVSSK

>member
-1 MSFFSSSAESLVIS
+1 MTFRTLVLTTTTTSSS
-15 SSGVG
+15 VG
-20 RSSRRGAE
+20 FAGQKRGSVARERRRPTNIPNEGRHVLKTTAPRWCE
-28 AFCSRRRRRL
+28 RRRL
-38 RTPTTSFAKISREE
+38 GTKVCVSREDGATTRGGGRGGDE
-52 EKKKD
+52 EG
-57 NANNNDDA
+57 
-65 KKKNELSSSA
+65 E
-75 FDVQRREQ
+75 RGGREQ
-83 RRRKSETLKRRTL
+83 QGTVSSKYYGRKSSQDVDGSSRAQKRRTL
-96 LKRNRGSGGGAM
+96 LKRNAKSRS
-108 IKGNALNVSRR
+108 KGTVLLAASSRKG
-119 MTSVAASS
+119 SVAASAS
-127 SSSSSMAKMDFSEEE
+127 VSNGTTTIEDEEE
-142 EEFDEI
+142 YDTI
-148 KIFSVNDVYELA
+148 KIFSINDVYELA

-180 VVVLCGDFLS
+180 AVVLCGDFLS

-234 ELNSVCL
+234 ELNSICL
-241 NTNVEVKTCENAAEG
+241 NTNVEVKTCEDAQEG
-256 EDKEECEFDGGVA
+256 EDKDECEYAGGVA
-269 QFISETPKFEVITI
+269 AFISDTPKFEVTMI

-319 ATLEEIDRLNKKEKK
+319 STLEEIHRLNKEN
-334 DDPIDVTIALTHQ
+334 DEGGDIDVTIALTHQ

-400 MDAENVVVVTIRRS
+400 MDAENVVVVTIKKR
-414 KKKTGNNNNKVGV
+414 KKKEGNTNYIDIAKS
-427 NTFSG
+427 TFGG

-449 AGEWDGKVLKKKEDE
+449 AGEWDGQVLKEEKEENENENE
-464 EDSSSS
+464 EY
-470 SNNKNKN
+470 NNNNSEN
-477 NSSISNGTTYVSSK
+477 NSSISNGTAYVTSETKST
-491 IEEDKECDE
+491 ECHDDEECDE
-500 ECQSLKWEIDAISD
+500 ECQSLKLEIDAISD

-531 VTVERSTTGLSS
+531 VTVERSTGSS
-543 SSSSSSSAANLQITA
+543 SLTNAATNNLQITA

-567 HTDPEIDA
+567 HTDAEIDA

-588 EFILPVHIH
+588 EFILPVHVH

-649 LKRQA
+649 LKRHA

-698 GYLQWDIG
+698 GYLQWDVG
-706 CQTVINPSTGR
+706 CQTVVNSSTGL

-729 MNKMY
+729 LNKMY

-766 DALIDYDE
+766 NALIDYDE

-791 IRHLCRWRWRELQHK
+791 IRHLCRWRWRELQLK
-806 CVSFENL
+806 CLSFENL

-824 DVEKALLDYTDSKSP
+824 DVEKALIEFTDSKSP

-857 NGGVSKSSLDV
+857 NGGLSKSSLDI

-881 LVEYEQSQLTSVDE
+881 LVEYEQSQLDSLAE
-895 SDGEGLPWWI
+895 GEQLPWWV
-905 AEQLQSQQ
+905 L
-913 QQEEF
+913 EES
-918 HQHLHRRG
+918 RKRG
-926 GKQQQQQ
+926 SE
-933 QQQQRL
+933 

>member
-1 MSFFSSSAESLVIS
+1 MASI
-15 SSGVG
+15 
-20 RSSRRGAE
+20 
-28 AFCSRRRRRL
+28 
-38 RTPTTSFAKISREE
+38 
-52 EKKKD
+52 
-57 NANNNDDA
+57 
-65 KKKNELSSSA
+65 
-75 FDVQRREQ
+75 
-83 RRRKSETLKRRTL
+83 
-96 LKRNRGSGGGAM
+96 
-108 IKGNALNVSRR
+108 
-119 MTSVAASS
+119 ASS
-127 SSSSSMAKMDFSEEE
+127 SSSSLVFFSSSSSLCSGRRNGRRRRTTRPTLCFASKKGERFLEEDEKNTTKNDDDAAEEAKTSISETTAKRRTVLRRNTTARGSTSRGGNTRRGGPGATIKGNVLISRGGGGGGARTATKVSSSSSSSSSSSVVAGEDEDDE
-142 EEFDEI
+142 EEFDTI
-148 KIFSVNDVYELA
+148 KIFSINDVYELQ

-168 VYNNTNRLKDPH
+168 VRENTNGLKDPH
-180 VVVLCGDFLS
+180 AVVLCGDFLS

-221 FDHGTAALGARLS
+221 FDHGTAALGARLA

-241 NTNVEVKTCENAAEG
+241 NTNVEVKTCENAQED
-256 EDKEECEFDGGVA
+256 EDKEECEYDANVA
-269 QFISETPKFEVITI
+269 QFISETPKFEVTTI

-298 PLSAAKKPQGVHFA
+298 PLSAAKKPEGVHFA

-319 ATLEEIDRLNKKEKK
+319 TTLEEIDRLNKKEEAAGGA
-334 DDPIDVTIALTHQ
+334 PIDVTIALTHQ

-400 MDAENVVVVTIRRS
+400 MDAENVVVVTIKRS
-414 KKKTGNNNNKVGV
+414 KKKTKTTKNNNTNDANTVNNNN

-432 PGSRKSFSGVA
+432 PGSRKGFSGVA

-449 AGEWDGKVLKKKEDE
+449 AGEWDGNALKEDE
-464 EDSSSS
+464 DVKY
-470 SNNKNKN
+470 SNN
-477 NSSISNGTTYVSSK
+477 NSSISNGATYVTTSKSK
-491 IEEDKECDE
+491 IADDDDDDDEEEEECDE
-500 ECQSLKWEIDAISD
+500 ECQSLRWEIDAISD

-531 VTVERSTTGLSS
+531 VTVERSTGSP
-543 SSSSSSSAANLQITA
+543 SSSSSAANLQITA
-558 ELIDLTEYP
+558 ELIDLTKYP

-671 KLEMTGREF
+671 KLKMTGREF
-680 ASAVAFSERSK
+680 ANAVAFSERSK

-706 CQTVINPSTGR
+706 CQTVINPSNGR

-766 DALIDYDE
+766 DALIDFDE

-806 CVSFENL
+806 CSSFENL

-824 DVEKALLDYTDSKSP
+824 DVEKALIDYTDSKSP
-839 RLEAESMVRLFES
+839 RLESESMVRLFES

-881 LVEYEQSQLTSVDE
+881 LVEYEQSQLNSVDE
-895 SDGEGLPWWI
+895 ADELPWWI
-905 AEQLQSQQ
+905 AETNAKL
-913 QQEEF
+913 
-918 HQHLHRRG
+918 
-926 GKQQQQQ
+926 
-933 QQQQRL
+933 

>member
-1 MSFFSSSAESLVIS
+1 MASI
-15 SSGVG
+15 
-20 RSSRRGAE
+20 
-28 AFCSRRRRRL
+28 
-38 RTPTTSFAKISREE
+38 
-52 EKKKD
+52 
-57 NANNNDDA
+57 
-65 KKKNELSSSA
+65 
-75 FDVQRREQ
+75 
-83 RRRKSETLKRRTL
+83 
-96 LKRNRGSGGGAM
+96 
-108 IKGNALNVSRR
+108 
-119 MTSVAASS
+119 ASS
-127 SSSSSMAKMDFSEEE
+127 SSSSLVFFSSSSSLCSGRRNGRRRRTTRPTLCFASKKGERFLEEDEKNTTKNDDDAAEEAKTSISETTAKRRTVLRRNTTARGSTSRGGNTRRGGPGATIKGNVLISRGGGGGGARTATKVSSSSSSSSSSSVVAGEDEDDE
-142 EEFDEI
+142 EEFDTI
-148 KIFSVNDVYELA
+148 KIFSINDVYELQ

-168 VYNNTNRLKDPH
+168 VRENTNGLKDPH
-180 VVVLCGDFLS
+180 AVVLCGDFLS

-221 FDHGTAALGARLS
+221 FDHGTAALGARLA

-241 NTNVEVKTCENAAEG
+241 NTNVEVKTCENAQED
-256 EDKEECEFDGGVA
+256 EDKEECEYDANVA
-269 QFISETPKFEVITI
+269 QFISETPKFEVTTI

-298 PLSAAKKPQGVHFA
+298 PLSAAKKPEGVHFA

-319 ATLEEIDRLNKKEKK
+319 TTLEEIDRLNKKEEAAGGA
-334 DDPIDVTIALTHQ
+334 PIDVTIALTHQ

-400 MDAENVVVVTIRRS
+400 MDAENVVVVTIKRS
-414 KKKTGNNNNKVGV
+414 KKKTKTTKNNNTNDANTVNNNN

-432 PGSRKSFSGVA
+432 PGSRKGFSGVA

-449 AGEWDGKVLKKKEDE
+449 AGEWDGNALKEDE
-464 EDSSSS
+464 DVKY
-470 SNNKNKN
+470 SNN
-477 NSSISNGTTYVSSK
+477 NSSISNGATYVTTSKSK
-491 IEEDKECDE
+491 IADDDDDDEEEEEECDE
-500 ECQSLKWEIDAISD
+500 ECQSLRWEIDAISD

-531 VTVERSTTGLSS
+531 VTVERSTGSP
-543 SSSSSSSAANLQITA
+543 SSSSSAANLQITA
-558 ELIDLTEYP
+558 ELIDLTKYP

-671 KLEMTGREF
+671 KLKMTGREF
-680 ASAVAFSERSK
+680 ANAVAFSERSK

-706 CQTVINPSTGR
+706 CQTVINPSNGR

-766 DALIDYDE
+766 DALIDFDE

-806 CVSFENL
+806 CSSFENL

-824 DVEKALLDYTDSKSP
+824 DVEKALIDYTDSKSP
-839 RLEAESMVRLFES
+839 RLESESMVRLFES

-881 LVEYEQSQLTSVDE
+881 LVEYEQSQLNSVDE
-895 SDGEGLPWWI
+895 ADELPWWI
-905 AEQLQSQQ
+905 AETNAKL
-913 QQEEF
+913 
-918 HQHLHRRG
+918 
-926 GKQQQQQ
+926 
-933 QQQQRL
+933 

>member
-1 MSFFSSSAESLVIS
+1 V
-15 SSGVG
+15 
-20 RSSRRGAE
+20 
-28 AFCSRRRRRL
+28 
-38 RTPTTSFAKISREE
+38 
-52 EKKKD
+52 
-57 NANNNDDA
+57 
-65 KKKNELSSSA
+65 
-75 FDVQRREQ
+75 
-83 RRRKSETLKRRTL
+83 
-96 LKRNRGSGGGAM
+96 
-108 IKGNALNVSRR
+108 
-119 MTSVAASS
+119 VAAENGG
-127 SSSSSMAKMDFSEEE
+127 DEDD
-142 EEFDEI
+142 EEFDTI
-148 KIFSVNDVYELA
+148 KIFSINDVYELQ

-168 VYNNTNRLKDPH
+168 VRENTNGLKDPH
-180 VVVLCGDFLS
+180 AVVLCGDFLS

-221 FDHGTAALGARLS
+221 FDHGTAALGARLA

-241 NTNVEVKTCENAAEG
+241 NTNVEVKTCENAQDD
-256 EDKEECEFDGGVA
+256 EDKEECEYDSSVA
-269 QFISETPKFEVITI
+269 QFISETPKFEVTTI

-319 ATLEEIDRLNKKEKK
+319 TTLEEIDRLNKKEEAAGGA
-334 DDPIDVTIALTHQ
+334 PIDVTIALTHQ

-400 MDAENVVVVTIRRS
+400 MDAENVVVVTIKRS
-414 KKKTGNNNNKVGV
+414 KKKTKTTNNKNTNDANTVNNNNN

-432 PGSRKSFSGVA
+432 PGSRKGFSGVA

-449 AGEWDGKVLKKKEDE
+449 AGEWDGNALKEDE
-464 EDSSSS
+464 DMKY
-470 SNNKNKN
+470 SNN
-477 NSSISNGTTYVSSK
+477 NSSISNGATYVTTSKSK
-491 IEEDKECDE
+491 IEDDDDDEEEEEEEECDE

-531 VTVERSTTGLSS
+531 VTVERSTGSP
-543 SSSSSSSAANLQITA
+543 SSSSSAANLQITA
-558 ELIDLTEYP
+558 ELIDLTKYP

-680 ASAVAFSERSK
+680 ANAVAFSERSK

-706 CQTVINPSTGR
+706 CQTVINPSNGR

-766 DALIDYDE
+766 DALIDFDE

-806 CVSFENL
+806 CLSFENL

-824 DVEKALLDYTDSKSP
+824 DVEKALIDYTDSKSP
-839 RLEAESMVRLFES
+839 RLESESMVRLFES

-881 LVEYEQSQLTSVDE
+881 LVEYEQSQLNSVDE
-895 SDGEGLPWWI
+895 ADELPWWI
-905 AEQLQSQQ
+905 AETNAK
-913 QQEEF
+913 
-918 HQHLHRRG
+918 R
-926 GKQQQQQ
+926 
-933 QQQQRL
+933 

>member
-1 MSFFSSSAESLVIS
+1 MASI
-15 SSGVG
+15 
-20 RSSRRGAE
+20 
-28 AFCSRRRRRL
+28 
-38 RTPTTSFAKISREE
+38 
-52 EKKKD
+52 
-57 NANNNDDA
+57 
-65 KKKNELSSSA
+65 
-75 FDVQRREQ
+75 
-83 RRRKSETLKRRTL
+83 
-96 LKRNRGSGGGAM
+96 
-108 IKGNALNVSRR
+108 
-119 MTSVAASS
+119 ASS
-127 SSSSSMAKMDFSEEE
+127 SSSSLVFFSSSSSLCSGRRNGRRRRTTRPTLCFASKKGERFLEEDEKNTTKNDDDAAEEAKTSISETTAKRRTVLRRNTTARGSTSRGGNTRRGGPGATIKGNVLISRGGGGGGARTATKVSSSSSSSSSSSVVAGEDEDDE
-142 EEFDEI
+142 EEFDTI
-148 KIFSVNDVYELA
+148 KIFSINDVYELQ

-168 VYNNTNRLKDPH
+168 VRENTNGLKDPH
-180 VVVLCGDFLS
+180 AVVLCGDFLS

-221 FDHGTAALGARLS
+221 FDHGTAALGARLA

-241 NTNVEVKTCENAAEG
+241 NTNVEVKTCENAQED
-256 EDKEECEFDGGVA
+256 EDKEECEYDANVA
-269 QFISETPKFEVITI
+269 QFISETPKFEVTTI

-298 PLSAAKKPQGVHFA
+298 PLSAAKKPEGVHFA

-319 ATLEEIDRLNKKEKK
+319 TTLEEIDRLNKKEEAAGGA
-334 DDPIDVTIALTHQ
+334 PIDVTIALTHQ

-400 MDAENVVVVTIRRS
+400 MDAENVVVVTIKRS
-414 KKKTGNNNNKVGV
+414 KKKTKTTKNNNTNDANTVNNNNN

-432 PGSRKSFSGVA
+432 PGSRKGFSGVA

-449 AGEWDGKVLKKKEDE
+449 AGEWDGNALKEDE
-464 EDSSSS
+464 DVKY
-470 SNNKNKN
+470 SNN
-477 NSSISNGTTYVSSK
+477 NSSISNGATYVTTSKSK
-491 IEEDKECDE
+491 IADDDDDEEEEEEECDE
-500 ECQSLKWEIDAISD
+500 ECQSLRWEIDAISD

-531 VTVERSTTGLSS
+531 VTVERSTGSP
-543 SSSSSSSAANLQITA
+543 SSSSSAANLQITA
-558 ELIDLTEYP
+558 ELIDLTKYP

-671 KLEMTGREF
+671 KLKMTGREF
-680 ASAVAFSERSK
+680 ANAVAFSERSK

-706 CQTVINPSTGR
+706 CQTVINPSNGR

-766 DALIDYDE
+766 DALIDFDE

-806 CVSFENL
+806 CSSFENL

-824 DVEKALLDYTDSKSP
+824 DVEKALIDYTDSKSP
-839 RLEAESMVRLFES
+839 RLESESMVRLFES

-881 LVEYEQSQLTSVDE
+881 LVEYEQSQLNSVDE
-895 SDGEGLPWWI
+895 ADELPWWI
-905 AEQLQSQQ
+905 AETNAKL
-913 QQEEF
+913 
-918 HQHLHRRG
+918 
-926 GKQQQQQ
+926 
-933 QQQQRL
+933 

>member
-1 MSFFSSSAESLVIS
+1 MASI
-15 SSGVG
+15 
-20 RSSRRGAE
+20 
-28 AFCSRRRRRL
+28 
-38 RTPTTSFAKISREE
+38 
-52 EKKKD
+52 
-57 NANNNDDA
+57 
-65 KKKNELSSSA
+65 
-75 FDVQRREQ
+75 
-83 RRRKSETLKRRTL
+83 
-96 LKRNRGSGGGAM
+96 
-108 IKGNALNVSRR
+108 
-119 MTSVAASS
+119 ASS
-127 SSSSSMAKMDFSEEE
+127 SSSSLVFFSSSSSLCSGRRNGRRRRTTRPTLCFASKKGERFLEEDEKNTTKNDDDAAEEAKTSISETTAKRRTVLRRNTTARGSTSRGGNTRRGGPGATIKGNVLISRGGGGGGARTATKVSSSSSSSSSSSVVAGEDEDDE
-142 EEFDEI
+142 EEFDTI
-148 KIFSVNDVYELA
+148 KIFSINDVYELQ

-168 VYNNTNRLKDPH
+168 VRENTNGLKDPH
-180 VVVLCGDFLS
+180 AVVLCGDFLS

-221 FDHGTAALGARLS
+221 FDHGTAALGARLA

-241 NTNVEVKTCENAAEG
+241 NTNVEVKTCENAQED
-256 EDKEECEFDGGVA
+256 EDKEECEYDANVA
-269 QFISETPKFEVITI
+269 QFISETPKFEVTTI

-298 PLSAAKKPQGVHFA
+298 PLSAAKKPEGVHFA

-319 ATLEEIDRLNKKEKK
+319 TTLEEIDRLNKKEEAAGGA
-334 DDPIDVTIALTHQ
+334 PIDVTIALTHQ

-400 MDAENVVVVTIRRS
+400 MDAENVVVVTIKRS
-414 KKKTGNNNNKVGV
+414 KKKTKTTKNNNTNDANTVNNNNN

-432 PGSRKSFSGVA
+432 PGSRKGFSGVA

-449 AGEWDGKVLKKKEDE
+449 AGEWDGNALKEDE
-464 EDSSSS
+464 DVKY
-470 SNNKNKN
+470 SNN
-477 NSSISNGTTYVSSK
+477 NSSISNGATYVTTSKSK
-491 IEEDKECDE
+491 IADDDDDEEEEEEECDE
-500 ECQSLKWEIDAISD
+500 ECQSLRWEIDAISD

-531 VTVERSTTGLSS
+531 VTVERSTGSP
-543 SSSSSSSAANLQITA
+543 SSSSSAANLQITA
-558 ELIDLTEYP
+558 ELIDLTKYP

-680 ASAVAFSERSK
+680 ANAVAFSERSK

-706 CQTVINPSTGR
+706 CQTVINPSNGR

-766 DALIDYDE
+766 DALIDFDE

-806 CVSFENL
+806 CLSFENL

-824 DVEKALLDYTDSKSP
+824 DVEKALIDYTDSKSP
-839 RLEAESMVRLFES
+839 RLESESMVRLFES

-881 LVEYEQSQLTSVDE
+881 LVEYEQSQLNSVDE
-895 SDGEGLPWWI
+895 ADELPWWI
-905 AEQLQSQQ
+905 AETNAKL
-913 QQEEF
+913 
-918 HQHLHRRG
+918 
-926 GKQQQQQ
+926 
-933 QQQQRL
+933 

>member
-1 MSFFSSSAESLVIS
+1 MASI
-15 SSGVG
+15 
-20 RSSRRGAE
+20 
-28 AFCSRRRRRL
+28 
-38 RTPTTSFAKISREE
+38 
-52 EKKKD
+52 
-57 NANNNDDA
+57 
-65 KKKNELSSSA
+65 
-75 FDVQRREQ
+75 
-83 RRRKSETLKRRTL
+83 
-96 LKRNRGSGGGAM
+96 
-108 IKGNALNVSRR
+108 
-119 MTSVAASS
+119 ASS
-127 SSSSSMAKMDFSEEE
+127 SSSSLVFFSSSSSLCSGRRNGRRRRTTRPTLCFASKKGERFLEEDEKNTTKNDDDAAEEAKTSISETTAKRRTVLRRNTTARGSTSRGGNTRRGGPGATIKGNVLISRGRGGGGARTATKVSSSSSSSSSSSVVAGEDEDDE
-142 EEFDEI
+142 EEFDTI
-148 KIFSVNDVYELA
+148 KIFSINDVYELQ

-168 VYNNTNRLKDPH
+168 VRENTNGLKDPH
-180 VVVLCGDFLS
+180 AVVLCGDFLS

-221 FDHGTAALGARLS
+221 FDHGTAALGARLA

-241 NTNVEVKTCENAAEG
+241 NTNVEVKTCENAQED
-256 EDKEECEFDGGVA
+256 EDKEECEYDANVA
-269 QFISETPKFEVITI
+269 QFISETPKFEVTTI

-298 PLSAAKKPQGVHFA
+298 PLSAAKKPEGVHFA

-319 ATLEEIDRLNKKEKK
+319 TTLEEIDRLNKKEEAAGGA
-334 DDPIDVTIALTHQ
+334 PIDVTIALTHQ

-400 MDAENVVVVTIRRS
+400 MDAENVVVVTIKRS
-414 KKKTGNNNNKVGV
+414 KKKTKTTKNNNTNDANTVNNNN

-432 PGSRKSFSGVA
+432 PGSRKGFSGVA

-449 AGEWDGKVLKKKEDE
+449 AGEWDGNALKEDE
-464 EDSSSS
+464 DVKY
-470 SNNKNKN
+470 SNN
-477 NSSISNGTTYVSSK
+477 NSSISNGATYVTTSKSK
-491 IEEDKECDE
+491 IADDDDEEEEEEECDE
-500 ECQSLKWEIDAISD
+500 ECQSLRWEIDAISD

-531 VTVERSTTGLSS
+531 VTVERSTGSP
-543 SSSSSSSAANLQITA
+543 SSSSSAANLQITA
-558 ELIDLTEYP
+558 ELIDLTKYP

-671 KLEMTGREF
+671 KLKMTGREF
-680 ASAVAFSERSK
+680 ANAVAFSERSK

-706 CQTVINPSTGR
+706 CQTVINPSNGR

-766 DALIDYDE
+766 DALIDFDE

-806 CVSFENL
+806 CSSFENL

-824 DVEKALLDYTDSKSP
+824 DVEKALIDYTDSKSP
-839 RLEAESMVRLFES
+839 RLESESMVRLFES

-881 LVEYEQSQLTSVDE
+881 LVEYEQSQLNSVDE
-895 SDGEGLPWWI
+895 ADELPWWI
-905 AEQLQSQQ
+905 AETNAKL
-913 QQEEF
+913 
-918 HQHLHRRG
+918 
-926 GKQQQQQ
+926 
-933 QQQQRL
+933 

>member
-1 MSFFSSSAESLVIS
+1 MASI
-15 SSGVG
+15 
-20 RSSRRGAE
+20 
-28 AFCSRRRRRL
+28 
-38 RTPTTSFAKISREE
+38 
-52 EKKKD
+52 
-57 NANNNDDA
+57 
-65 KKKNELSSSA
+65 
-75 FDVQRREQ
+75 
-83 RRRKSETLKRRTL
+83 
-96 LKRNRGSGGGAM
+96 
-108 IKGNALNVSRR
+108 
-119 MTSVAASS
+119 ASS
-127 SSSSSMAKMDFSEEE
+127 SSSSLVFFSSSSSLCSGRRNGRRRRTTRPTLCFASKKGERFLEEDEKNTTKNDDDAAEEAKTSISETTAKRRTVLRRNTTARGSTSRGGNTRRGGPGATIKGNVLISRGGGGGGARTATKVSSSSSSSSSSSVVAGEDEDDE
-142 EEFDEI
+142 EEFDTI
-148 KIFSVNDVYELA
+148 KIFSINDVYELQ

-168 VYNNTNRLKDPH
+168 VRENTNGLKDPH
-180 VVVLCGDFLS
+180 AVVLCGDFLS

-221 FDHGTAALGARLS
+221 FDHGTAALGARLA

-241 NTNVEVKTCENAAEG
+241 NTNVEVKTCENAQED
-256 EDKEECEFDGGVA
+256 EDKEECEYDANVA
-269 QFISETPKFEVITI
+269 QFISETPKFEVTTI

-298 PLSAAKKPQGVHFA
+298 PLSAAKKPEGVHFA

-319 ATLEEIDRLNKKEKK
+319 TTLEEIDRLNKKEEAAGGA
-334 DDPIDVTIALTHQ
+334 PIDVTIALTHQ

-400 MDAENVVVVTIRRS
+400 MDAENVVVVTIKRS
-414 KKKTGNNNNKVGV
+414 KKKTKTTKNNNTNDANTVNNNN

-432 PGSRKSFSGVA
+432 PGSRKGFSGVA

-449 AGEWDGKVLKKKEDE
+449 AGEWDGNALKEDE
-464 EDSSSS
+464 DVKY
-470 SNNKNKN
+470 SNN
-477 NSSISNGTTYVSSK
+477 NSSISNGATYVTTSKSK
-491 IEEDKECDE
+491 IADDDDEEEEEEECDE
-500 ECQSLKWEIDAISD
+500 ECQSLRWEIDAISD

-531 VTVERSTTGLSS
+531 VTVERSTGSP
-543 SSSSSSSAANLQITA
+543 SSSSSAANLQITA
-558 ELIDLTEYP
+558 ELIDLTKYP

-671 KLEMTGREF
+671 KLKMTGREF
-680 ASAVAFSERSK
+680 ANAVAFSERSK

-706 CQTVINPSTGR
+706 CQTVINPSNGR

-766 DALIDYDE
+766 DALIDFDE

-806 CVSFENL
+806 CSSFENL

-824 DVEKALLDYTDSKSP
+824 DVEKALIDYTDSKSP
-839 RLEAESMVRLFES
+839 RLESESMVRLFES

-881 LVEYEQSQLTSVDE
+881 LVEYEQSQLNSVDE
-895 SDGEGLPWWI
+895 ADELPWWI
-905 AEQLQSQQ
+905 AETNAKL
-913 QQEEF
+913 
-918 HQHLHRRG
+918 
-926 GKQQQQQ
+926 
-933 QQQQRL
+933 